1 MSNFKIGDIVY
12 LNMYNPDQKYI
23 IEDVYIVVGKIVC
36 GKIRNLDD
44 NTITFVTNISNLITL
59 DEFRDNR
66 LDILLSQ

>member
-12 LNMYNPDQKYI
+12 LNMYNLDQKYI
-23 IEDVYIVVGKIVC
+23 IEGVYIVGSKNVVV
-36 GKIRNLDD
+36 KIRNLDD

-66 LDILLSQ
+66 LDILLSE

>member
-23 IEDVYIVVGKIVC
+23 IEDVYIVG
-36 GKIRNLDD
+36 GKIRNLGD
-44 NTITFVTNISNLITL
+44 NTITFVTYISNLITL

-66 LDILLSQ
+66 LDILLSE

>member
-23 IEDVYIVVGKIVC
+23 IEDLYIVG

-44 NTITFVTNISNLITL
+44 NTITFITNISILITL

>member
-23 IEDVYIVVGKIVC
+23 IEDVYIVGGKNVVV
-36 GKIRNLDD
+36 KIRNLDD

>member
-23 IEDVYIVVGKIVC
+23 IEDLYIVG

-44 NTITFVTNISNLITL
+44 NTITFITNISILITL

-66 LDILLSQ
+66 LDILLSE

>member
-12 LNMYNPDQKYI
+12 LNMYNLDQKYI
-23 IEDVYIVVGKIVC
+23 IEDVYIVG

-44 NTITFVTNISNLITL
+44 NTITFVSNISNLITL

-66 LDILLSQ
+66 LDILLSD